1 MLGRLALCLSMGNLF
16 RLQHGMRI
24 VQTATSLQLL
34 LDVLKE
40 GSILRTFQQLVTQ
53 TLYEMSLD
61 TIVSTWMSGTDVS
74 WASVE
79 DARYVASEF
88 QQGS

>member
-16 RLQHGMRI
+16 RLRHGMRI